1 MSQTPNT
8 REVSPHQLAYRQLL
22 VDITNQIQGR
32 ALDTQLDEWLN
43 ECHGVQSDTYQEIKR
58 LTFTGVKEGWLC
70 NREAGG
76 LKYGRIFKPAD
87 DLNGFSVDVVDMENI
102 AGPHHLHPLGEIDL
116 IMPIESEAL
125 FDDRKAGWMVNPPG
139 SEHAPT
145 VSNGRAF
152 VLYLLPQGQIQFTQP

>member
-1 MSQTPNT
+1 MSQIPNT
-8 REVSPHQLAYRQLL
+8 QEVSQNQLDYRQLL
-22 VDITNQIQGR
+22 AHLTDLIQGKD
-32 ALDTQLDEWLN
+32 LDAQLDHWLN
-43 ECHGVQSDTYQEIKR
+43 EHHGVQSDTYQEIKR

-102 AGPHHLHPLGEIDL
+102 AGPHHVHPLGEIDL
-116 IMPIESEAL
+116 IMPVESEAL
-125 FDDRKAGWMVNPPG
+125 FDDRQAGWMVNTPG
-139 SEHAPT
+139 SAHAPT

-152 VLYLLPQGQIQFTQP
+152 VLYLLPQGQIQFT